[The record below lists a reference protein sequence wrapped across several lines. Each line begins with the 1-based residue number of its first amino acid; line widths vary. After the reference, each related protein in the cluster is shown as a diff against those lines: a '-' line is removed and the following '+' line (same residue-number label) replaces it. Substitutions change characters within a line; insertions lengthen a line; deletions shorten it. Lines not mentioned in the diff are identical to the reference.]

1 MKPISARKGSPVQNQ
16 DHPSLCLQ
24 PLKRLRPRARKAPRT
39 GASSPSAYVTMKR
52 SFETAD
58 SGRGRTIGRPKLS
71 VQSTENQLRSHTFA
85 CLPCA
90 LGVAPCCTP
99 AHICACLCVRVC
111 ACLCV
116 SICVCC
122 VRDADM
128 VILCQNGVSTG
139 TQKQKLAL
147 FKQLLPCRVPPA
159 VRDSGRPLFNDVGS
173 TLDEGPRRRRRQ
185 APGDGVGSMSHCW
198 ITWDA
203 ADPPAR
209 PAPLDL
215 LERCEHSWREGER
228 GEERGGR
235 RRRCG
240 RGTLPFNQW
249 LHATATSVTQECA
262 RSAPRLARP
271 LEAQAESLPSVIRGT
286 GTTISSAGRSCVPL
300 RHTLTHFHD
309 YLVVNEPLERALCW

>member
-1 MKPISARKGSPVQNQ
+1 MKPISAPKGSPVQNQ

-39 GASSPSAYVTMKR
+39 GASSPSTFVRMKR

-71 VQSTENQLRSHTFA
+71 VQSTEKQLRSHTFA

-99 AHICACLCVRVC
+99 AHICACLSVRVC

-116 SICVCC
+116 SISVCG

-128 VILCQNGVSTG
+128 MRLCQNGVSTG

-147 FKQLLPCRVPPA
+147 FRQLLPCRALPA
-159 VRDSGRPLFNDVGS
+159 VCGHGRPRFLTVWG
-173 TLDEGPRRRRRQ
+173 RRWTKAHDAGVVRL
-185 APGDGVGSMSHCW
+185 GDGVGSMSHCW

-203 ADPPAR
+203 AAR
-209 PAPLDL
+209 PPGQPHWICSSAANTVGGKEGG
-215 LERCEHSWREGER
+215 ERRR
-228 GEERGGR
+228 GEEDDDNEGEAPSRS
-235 RRRCG
+235 
-240 RGTLPFNQW
+240 
-249 LHATATSVTQECA
+249 TSG
-262 RSAPRLARP
+262 SMP
-271 LEAQAESLPSVIRGT
+271 LQHL
-286 GTTISSAGRSCVPL
+286 
-300 RHTLTHFHD
+300 
-309 YLVVNEPLERALCW
+309 